1 MQGLARPFNT
11 LFWLL
16 GLLYPGAKPSYLVD
30 FSAFVG
36 TTLLQ
41 GLVLALLLLPA
52 FDLLEQLPIVLFDSY
67 CLGVLRAKHLFS
79 DGQGALEERLGLL
92 VLALVPVEVC
102 QVVKRACCVG
112 VLRAKHFFSGGQD
125 ALVKG
130 LGLLVLAL
138 VLVEG
143 CQVVKRARCVG
154 VLGAKHLFC
163 DGQDAPGERFGLL
176 VLAPDT
182 VEDCQVVEQVIGVGM
197 IDPVP
202 FLPMASASCRSGSAS

>member
-52 FDLLEQLPIVLFDSY
+52 FDLLEQLPIVPFDSY

-79 DGQGALEERLGLL
+79 DGQGALEERLGH
-92 VLALVPVEVC
+92 
-102 QVVKRACCVG
+102 QRK
-112 VLRAKHFFSGGQD
+112 D
-125 ALVKG
+125 AW
-130 LGLLVLAL
+130 
-138 VLVEG
+138 
-143 CQVVKRARCVG
+143 
-154 VLGAKHLFC
+154 
-163 DGQDAPGERFGLL
+163 P
-176 VLAPDT
+176 
-182 VEDCQVVEQVIGVGM
+182 
-197 IDPVP
+197 
-202 FLPMASASCRSGSAS
+202 